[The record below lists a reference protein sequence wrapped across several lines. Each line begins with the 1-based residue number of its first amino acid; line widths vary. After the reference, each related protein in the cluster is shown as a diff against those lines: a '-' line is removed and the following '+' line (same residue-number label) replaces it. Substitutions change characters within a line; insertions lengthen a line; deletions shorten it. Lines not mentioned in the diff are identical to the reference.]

1 MIVLDYKKFK
11 GLEEDFIFQKVAE
24 LLESRLP
31 DAVGVYGCD
40 LHNFIFNEEQ
50 SFIWTNEA
58 ESACDAVGVWSAIRL
73 VHKYEADNFGEVNTE
88 IEPCKIANMLVF
100 IYGEFLLAQVKHL
113 HGKAWGRELTAKD
126 LQKITKQI
134 ATWAFDNLPSDADP
148 YRRTLDGLVW
158 DYFGAY

>member
-1 MIVLDYKKFK
+1 MSVLDYKKYK
-11 GLEEDFIFQKVAE
+11 GLEEDLIFQKVAG

-50 SFIWTNEA
+50 AFIWTNEA
-58 ESACDAVGVWSAIRL
+58 ENACDSVGVWSAIRL
-73 VHKYEADNFGEVNTE
+73 VHKYERDNFGESNTE
-88 IEPCKIANMLVF
+88 IEPCKIANMLIS
-100 IYGEFLLAQVKHL
+100 IYGEFLLAQVEHL
-113 HGKAWGRELTAKD
+113 RGKAWDRELTAKD
-126 LQKITKQI
+126 LQKIIKQI
-134 ATWAFDNLPSDADP
+134 ATWAFKNLPSDADP